1 MNSPY
6 APPASRP
13 SNGGIVRPT
22 RHPLWRGFGWGWAAI
37 AFTFLWTG
45 VAFPLFVRFT
55 SLSNGAIT
63 GAITLVLLI
72 APTLALSGHYA
83 NRREWKAVLGVV
95 LAWVS
100 AILLIVLFIATS
112 FAILGRYRVD

>member
-13 SNGGIVRPT
+13 NSGGIVRPT
-22 RHPLWRGFGWGWAAI
+22 RSPLWRGFGTGWVAI

-45 VAFPLFVRFT
+45 VAFPLFARFV
-55 SLSNGAIT
+55 SLNNSAVS

-72 APTLALSGHYA
+72 APTLALSGYFA
-83 NRREWKAVLGVV
+83 NRREWRAVVGVV
-95 LAWVS
+95 LAWLS
-100 AILLIVLFIATS
+100 AIVLIVLFLAAS
-112 FAILGRYRVD
+112 FAFFGRYRVD